1 MIRMRAGERWTY
13 WAGLLAAG
21 VVLLSSGVAYAE
33 PGVSTAHVPWLWF
46 GAVIGALLVGMLP
59 LVIGKAV
66 KTPGIPRVYWVA
78 SVVLAL
84 LFLLF
89 AGPII
94 VILGS
99 ILITGRTM

>member
-1 MIRMRAGERWTY
+1 
-13 WAGLLAAG
+13 
-21 VVLLSSGVAYAE
+21 
-33 PGVSTAHVPWLWF
+33 
-46 GAVIGALLVGMLP
+46 MLP